1 MSHRPLIA
9 LGLRGR
15 LVGAVSIAL
24 VLLLASTGVL
34 VVLRSQAALLEVQE
48 SHFVAVT
55 RQLADA
61 IRYPVLARS
70 AALLKP
76 SLDVFARTPDLIE
89 VTILDDTGAELA
101 HATSG
106 PAPTGARAGVRPGT
120 VQVKAPVST
129 AGSAPGD
136 DEGELATFGV
146 AASGEPRLIGQVVAT
161 FSIAEA
167 QRVQSRVRNEVI
179 AVFLVVGGLALL
191 AVLWL
196 ASSVVQRARRLAEAA
211 AQVARGELTVRV
223 ETAGADELA
232 TLAHDFNLMTGA
244 LAEQRQALDAAAA
257 QLAERE
263 ALSAI
268 GRATAVIAHELK
280 NPLGILMGAADIA
293 ANPERPEAARR
304 KAAQIIGD
312 EVRRLERTLGQLLHY
327 ARPTP
332 PTKAPVDTLALCR
345 SVAERT
351 AYPGGPA
358 QDVAL
363 TVDGPPLRAQ
373 VDEAHANQILLNLV
387 TNAAQAG
394 AKKIALTVAS
404 AAADRVRIDV
414 VDDGPG
420 IDAKVRDQ
428 LFRPFVTTKQ
438 HGAGLG
444 LAGSRRLARDNGG
457 DLRLEEAPAGAHF
470 VLELAAA
477 PAQEKEP

>member
-1 MSHRPLIA
+1 MSRRPLVA

-24 VLLLASTGVL
+24 ALLLASTGVL

-70 AALLKP
+70 TALLKP

-89 VTILDDTGAELA
+89 VVILDDAGAELA
-101 HATSG
+101 RATNG
-106 PAPTGARAGVRPGT
+106 VATTDQQGGVRPGT
-120 VQVKAPVST
+120 VQVKAPVNT
-129 AGSAPGD
+129 AGKAPGD

-146 AASGEPRLIGQVVAT
+146 AASGEPKLVGQVVAT
-161 FSIAEA
+161 FSIANA

-179 AVFLVVGGLALL
+179 GVFVIVGGLAVL

-196 ASSVVQRARRLAEAA
+196 ASSVVRRARRLAEAA
-211 AQVARGELTVRV
+211 AQVARGDLSVRV

-244 LAEQRQALDAAAA
+244 LAEQRQALAAAAA

-280 NPLGILMGAADIA
+280 NPLGILLGAADIA

-304 KAAQIIGD
+304 KAVQIIGD

-332 PTKAPVDTLALCR
+332 PSRAPVDALALCR

-358 QDVAL
+358 QNVAL
-363 TVDGPPLRAQ
+363 KVDGQPLLAL

-394 AKKIALTVAS
+394 AQHISLTVA
-404 AAADRVRIDV
+404 AAADRVRVDV

-420 IDAKVRDQ
+420 IDAKVREQ

-457 DLRLEEAPAGAHF
+457 DLQLEEAATGAHF

>member
-1 MSHRPLIA
+1 MSRRPLIA

-24 VLLLASTGVL
+24 AGLLAVTGVL

-48 SHFVAVT
+48 SHFVAVA
-55 RQLADA
+55 RQLAEA

-70 AALLKP
+70 SALLQP
-76 SLDVFARTPDLIE
+76 SLEVFSRTPDLLE
-89 VTILDDTGAELA
+89 VQILDEGGGELA
-101 HATSG
+101 RVEGSG
-106 PAPTGARAGVRPGT
+106 APRDRRGDSRVGT
-120 VQVKAPVST
+120 VQVAVPVTT
-129 AGSAPGD
+129 AASAPGD
-136 DEGELATFGV
+136 DGGELATFGL
-146 AASGEPRLIGQVVAT
+146 AAQGEPRLIGKVVAT
-161 FSIAEA
+161 FSTASAVRIQA
-167 QRVQSRVRNEVI
+167 RVRNEFI
-179 AVFLVVGGLALL
+179 LAFFAVGGLGVL

-196 ASSVVQRARRLAEAA
+196 AASVVRRARRLAGAA
-211 AQVARGELTVRV
+211 ARVAHGDLGVRV
-223 ETAGADELA
+223 ETTGADELA
-232 TLAHDFNLMTGA
+232 ALAHDFNAMTAA
-244 LAEQRQALDAAAA
+244 LGEQRRALDEAAA

-280 NPLGILMGAADIA
+280 NPLGILLGAAEIA

-332 PTKAPVDTLALCR
+332 PSRTPVDALALCR
-345 SVAERT
+345 SVAER
-351 AYPGGPA
+351 AVYPGGPA
-358 QDVAL
+358 QEVAL
-363 TVDGPPLRAQ
+363 TVDGQPLSAL
-373 VDEAHANQILLNLV
+373 VDEAHASQILLNLI

-394 AKKIALTVAS
+394 AQRIGVTVQP
-404 AAADRVRIDV
+404 AAERIRIDV

-420 IDAKVRDQ
+420 IDAEVRDQ

-457 DLRLEEAPAGAHF
+457 DLRLEEAAAGAHF

-477 PAQEKEP
+477 PAQEKQP